1 MQNKQSYFSE
11 ITKTFKDNYDRFFE
25 IVRDTHQIKQM
36 PTFQL
41 NYFIKQTL
49 ENHFP
54 ITIEFNDQLEEQS
67 GYLRKLSDDRYLLT
81 SDDNRLSELSRLLK
95 LRQSKNINQVNCKG
109 ARRFCRVPFYCGL

>member
-1 MQNKQSYFSE
+1 MQNKQSHFSE

-81 SDDNRLSELSRLLK
+81 SDDNRLSRIVTIAEIK
-95 LRQSKNINQVNCKG
+95 AIKK
-109 ARRFCRVPFYCGL
+109 Y